1 MRWKKWC
8 WMVGNYQYIET
19 KEAKPSEFIPNEIN
33 LIHARCPSVK
43 LSLAGFRPVR
53 SSPVRFPLVGVPL
66 VHRTNWTT
74 ALEPT
79 IVLSGLLA
87 N

>member
-1 MRWKKWC
+1 
-8 WMVGNYQYIET
+8 MVLDGGKLSIQFIQT

-33 LIHARCPSVK
+33 LIHASYPSVK

-53 SSPVRFPLVGVPL
+53 SSPVRFSLVGVSL
-66 VHRTNWTT
+66 VHWTTWTT
-74 ALEPT
+74 ALEPK
-79 IVLSGLLA
+79 IVLSCLLA